1 MSFAGVSIIT
11 DGRLRQPSAVYPGT
25 ASRSGYHLLVV
36 EGYSRTKR
44 TPNGASIECRPFMLG
59 GHRWVLDIYPNGKH
73 PESAGSI
80 SIFLVLLDKE
90 QVARPVKVCFDF
102 SFVDEVEVQAP
113 ACVRATEACEFS
125 SDANC
130 FGHSHLITRED
141 LEKSG
146 HLKDDCFAV
155 RCDIIIAD
163 PLAPFIEVP
172 PSNMRRHLAKL
183 LETEVGTDVT
193 FMVDGETFV
202 AHRCVLAA
210 RSAVFM
216 AELFGS
222 MEEGITDNAIEIR
235 DMGAPVFKALL
246 RFIYTDS
253 WPKMEEVPSCME
265 VEGDVEKGI
274 AEATWLQHLLVVA
287 DRYDLQRLKSM
298 CEQQLAGQIG
308 LTSVTTILT
317 LAQQQH
323 CSQLKEACLEFLN
336 VQSATAL
343 QRVMSTSDW
352 EHMSTTYPC
361 VLNELIAKLAYKV

>member
-1 MSFAGVSIIT
+1 MSFAGVSVIA
-11 DGRLRQPSAVYPGT
+11 DGRLRQPWAVYPGT

-44 TPNGASIECRPFMLG
+44 TPNGVPIECRPFMLG
-59 GHRWVLDIYPNGKH
+59 GHRWVLDIYPNGKY

-80 SIFLVLLDKE
+80 SIFLVLLDE
-90 QVARPVKVCFDF
+90 QQIARPVKVCFDF
-102 SFVDEVEVQAP
+102 SFIDEVEVQAP
-113 ACVRATEACEFS
+113 ACVRATEVCEFS
-125 SDANC
+125 TDASC
-130 FGHSHLITRED
+130 IGHSSLITRED
-141 LEKSG
+141 LEMSG
-146 HLKDDCFAV
+146 HLKDDCFAI
-155 RCDIIIAD
+155 RCDIVIAD

-172 PSNMRRHLAKL
+172 PSNMRRHFNKL
-183 LETEVGTDVT
+183 LETKVGTDVT

-222 MEEGITDNAIEIR
+222 MEEGMTDNVIQIK
-235 DMGAPVFKALL
+235 DMESSIFKALL

-253 WPKMEEVPSCME
+253 WPKMEEVPSSME
-265 VEGDVEKGI
+265 VEGDVQEI
-274 AEATWLQHLLVVA
+274 TWLQQLLVAA

-298 CEQQLAGQIG
+298 CEEQLAGHIG
-308 LTSVTTILT
+308 LCSVTTILT

-323 CSQLKEACLEFLN
+323 CSELKEACLEFLN

-343 QRVMSTSDW
+343 QGVMSTRDW

-361 VLNELIAKLAYKV
+361 VLNKLIAKLASRV